1 MSKVG
6 NAYAQGLYSLAAEEG
21 LTQCILQQLQVL
33 EKAFAQEPDFTRL
46 LAAPNLSKQ
55 ERCQIL
61 DSSFREKVH
70 PYVLNFLK
78 ILTEKGY
85 IRHFSDCCHA
95 YEQQYNEDHDILV
108 VRAVTAQP
116 MTEAQQQKLQ
126 EKLCALTGKTVQL
139 KTGIDSDVLGGVR
152 LDYNG
157 KCVDGTV
164 KNRMEKMRALLQ
176 NTV

>member
-6 NAYAQGLYSLAAEEG
+6 TAYAQGLYSLAAEEN
-21 LTQCILQQLQVL
+21 LTQSILQQLQVL
-33 EKAFAQEPDFTRL
+33 EQAFSAEPDFVRL

-61 DSSFREKVH
+61 DDSLREKVH

-95 YEQQYNEDHDILV
+95 YEQQYNADHDILV

-116 MTEAQQQKLQ
+116 MTDAQQQRLQ
-126 EKLCALTGKTVQL
+126 QKLCELTGKTVLL
-139 KTGIDSDVLGGVR
+139 KTGIDPDVLGGVR

-164 KNRMEKMRALLQ
+164 RNRMEKMRALLQ